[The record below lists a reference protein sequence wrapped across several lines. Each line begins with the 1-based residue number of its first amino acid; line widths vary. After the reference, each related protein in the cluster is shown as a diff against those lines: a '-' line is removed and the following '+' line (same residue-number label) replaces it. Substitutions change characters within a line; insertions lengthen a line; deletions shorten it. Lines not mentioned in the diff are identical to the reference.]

1 MADEIQFQS
10 AEGHL
15 LREMAS
21 LRDIIDNNSDW
32 IWEVDTQGRYVFSS
46 NKCQEFLG
54 VPPEHVLG
62 KTPFDFMPA
71 DEATRVSAQFAA
83 IAARRAPFGG
93 LLNRNIR
100 ADGTEIILESSG
112 IPLFDAAG
120 EFRGYR
126 GIDRNLTNLDQAP
139 GQRLFQLE
147 TIYSNVSTR

>member
-71 DEATRVSAQFAA
+71 DEAIRVSAQFAA
-83 IAARRAPFGG
+83 IATRRAPFGG

-100 ADGTEIILESSG
+100 ADGSEVILESSG
-112 IPLFDAAG
+112 IPLFDSDG

-126 GIDRNLTNLDQAP
+126 EIGRA
-139 GQRLFQLE
+139 
-147 TIYSNVSTR
+147 SC